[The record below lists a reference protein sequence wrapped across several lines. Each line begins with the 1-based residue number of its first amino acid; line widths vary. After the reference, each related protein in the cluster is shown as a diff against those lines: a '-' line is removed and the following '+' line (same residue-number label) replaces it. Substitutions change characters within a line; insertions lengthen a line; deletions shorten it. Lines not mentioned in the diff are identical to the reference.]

1 MTNGIFAFAGRVI
14 VNILAIDTSDRVL
27 SVALSVENA
36 GWYMEI
42 DDGSRH
48 SELLMDCIETLFK
61 TADFKPSRLNSV
73 VCMKGPG
80 SFTGLRIGFSAAKG
94 LAAALG
100 LPVYSIPTLDCLAH
114 HLAFWPGIVIP
125 SIDAKKNCFFSALY
139 RDGKPLT
146 AYLDASPEE
155 LAAEILNISSP
166 SESIILTGGGAE
178 MLKTQISPHISGKI
192 PIIDPEF
199 NRGRARELI
208 KITNNVNIV
217 LENSIDSGPAY
228 FRKSDAELNCQ

>member
-1 MTNGIFAFAGRVI
+1 MNGISAFAGRVM

-27 SVALSVENA
+27 SVALSVDSA
-36 GWYMEI
+36 DWYIEV

-48 SELLMDCIETLFK
+48 SELLMECIDILFK
-61 TADFKPSRLNSV
+61 TAGFKPSELNSV

-80 SFTGLRIGFSAAKG
+80 SFTGLRIGFCAAKG

-114 HLAFWPGIVIP
+114 HLAVWPGIVIP

-155 LAAEILNISSP
+155 LAGEILKVSSP
-166 SESIILTGGGAE
+166 SDSIILTGGGAE
-178 MLKTQISPHISGKI
+178 MLKTLISPLIPGKI
-192 PIIDPEF
+192 PVLDPEF
-199 NRGRARELI
+199 NRGRSRELI